1 MNISWTVPSPA
12 RHALPRQHLHSLRKI
27 TVLGTIPKIMYDL
40 WMQTPTIV
48 LLKYCIWWME
58 VDLVWFKFMVFN
70 ATVNNISVRSW
81 WSVLLVKETGEI
93 LSQVTEK
100 LYHIMLYRTHLAWA
114 GFELTTLVVIGTVV
128 ILVSW
133 AFISFHFPYYIV
145 FMANMN
151 WITWNEIQRTE
162 GI

>member
-58 VDLVWFKFMVFN
+58 VDLVWFRFMVFN
-70 ATVNNISVRSW
+70 ATVNNIPVRSW
-81 WSVLLVKETGEI
+81 WSVLLVEETGEI

-128 ILVSW
+128 IWYHEHSYLFIFRIISYSW
-133 AFISFHFPYYIV
+133 RI
-145 FMANMN
+145 
-151 WITWNEIQRTE
+151 WTE
-162 GI
+162 

>member
-58 VDLVWFKFMVFN
+58 VDLVWFRFMVFN

-128 ILVSW
+128 IWYHEHSYLFIFRIISYSW
-133 AFISFHFPYYIV
+133 RI
-145 FMANMN
+145 
-151 WITWNEIQRTE
+151 WTE
-162 GI
+162 

>member
-12 RHALPRQHLHSLRKI
+12 RHVLPRQHLHSLRKI

-58 VDLVWFKFMVFN
+58 VNLVWFRFMVFN

-128 ILVSW
+128 IWYHDHSYLFIFRIISYSW
-133 AFISFHFPYYIV
+133 RI
-145 FMANMN
+145 
-151 WITWNEIQRTE
+151 WTE
-162 GI
+162 

>member
-1 MNISWTVPSPA
+1 MQRLLNISWTVPSPA

-58 VDLVWFKFMVFN
+58 VDLVWFRFMVFN

-81 WSVLLVKETGEI
+81 WSVLLVEETGEI

-114 GFELTTLVVIGTVV
+114 GFKLTTLVVIDTVV
-128 ILVSW
+128 IWYHEHSYLFIFRIISYSW
-133 AFISFHFPYYIV
+133 RI
-145 FMANMN
+145 
-151 WITWNEIQRTE
+151 WTE
-162 GI
+162 

>member
-70 ATVNNISVRSW
+70 ATVNNIPVRSW
-81 WSVLLVKETGEI
+81 WSVLLVEETGEI

-128 ILVSW
+128 IWYHEHSYLFIFRIISYSW
-133 AFISFHFPYYIV
+133 RI
-145 FMANMN
+145 
-151 WITWNEIQRTE
+151 WTE
-162 GI
+162 